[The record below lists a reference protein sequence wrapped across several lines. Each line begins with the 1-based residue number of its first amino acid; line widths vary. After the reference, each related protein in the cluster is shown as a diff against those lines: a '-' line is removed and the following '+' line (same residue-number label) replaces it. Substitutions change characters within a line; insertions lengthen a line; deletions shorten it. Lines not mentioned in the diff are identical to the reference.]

1 MIKYICE
8 VMNMAKIKRF
18 MKSIVNKEGLNVY
31 CIRNN
36 KVYLAVIVKEN
47 RKGNAAYCELYD
59 VETKEMV
66 SKSARVSYRG
76 MYETIVKATN
86 VLKTRQEQE
95 KIRKQKEEEEEN
107 ITDLIFR
114 IYKEF
119 GIKNPDIFKGKMTP
133 EYLEMVYKNL
143 NFERENSYE

>member
-1 MIKYICE
+1 
-8 VMNMAKIKRF
+8 MAKIKRF

-36 KVYLAVIVKEN
+36 KVYLAVIIKEN
-47 RKGNAAYCELYD
+47 RKGNAAYCKLYD

-76 MYETIVKATN
+76 MYETCEKATN
-86 VLKTRQEQE
+86 VLKIRQEQE
-95 KIRKQKEEEEEN
+95 KIRKQKEEEEDN

-119 GIKNPDIFKGKMTP
+119 DIKNTDMFKGKLTV
-133 EYLEMVYKNL
+133 EDINRIYQKLCS
-143 NFERENSYE
+143 ERGEVHG